1 MCNAKELSER
11 MPRTNNDAAVPQHV
25 HIPQD
30 DTELW
35 LECEHLD
42 EGCYRAKT
50 PEQQWS

>member
-11 MPRTNNDAAVPQHV
+11 MSRTNNDAAVPQHV
-25 HIPQD
+25 HIPWD

-35 LECEHLD
+35 LEYERLNM
-42 EGCYRAKT
+42 GCFRAKI